1 MVHLGFLERCQAET
15 GRSSGFRPKGRCGG
29 VNGLCRGH
37 KGFDWCNTSATDFI
51 WGAWRLTT
59 ALSIQTMKPFHPD
72 STPFQESTLLGGLTA
87 ADDSPLQVAS
97 TRVSMFDACH
107 VGVVLRA
114 VLFVEA
120 VVAVSSMFE
129 SIGVTDWLMR
139 FSLLTGGVLPATLAW
154 LIAACALKKRLMK
167 LRQSFQWLAGIALGA
182 VAGVYGCA
190 LLGFMGMLE
199 SVPWLASGA
208 AGALLSSV
216 LLAGLFWRAR
226 ARTPA
231 ATAARLAE
239 LQSRIRPHFLFNTLN
254 SAIAL
259 VRAEPLKAEAVL
271 EDLSE
276 LFRSALAD
284 PAESVTLEQE
294 ITLAQRY
301 LAIEEIRFGD
311 RLRIEW
317 QLDPHAGQAKLPPLL
332 LQPLVENAIRHGV
345 EPSASGAQVK
355 ISTLRR
361 GSVVVVKV
369 SNTSPGGA
377 GTPGHG
383 LALANVRDRLVLLHD
398 VQARFQTA
406 RKDGVFQVRLEIP
419 A

>member
-1 MVHLGFLERCQAET
+1 M
-15 GRSSGFRPKGRCGG
+15 K
-29 VNGLCRGH
+29 
-37 KGFDWCNTSATDFI
+37 
-51 WGAWRLTT
+51 
-59 ALSIQTMKPFHPD
+59 LSPD
-72 STPFQESTLLGGLTA
+72 PRHFGESTLQGGFMPT
-87 ADDSPLQVAS
+87 DDGAPAPSA
-97 TRVSMFDACH
+97 RANMFDACH

-120 VVAVSSMFE
+120 VVGVGAMFAAVQPME
-129 SIGVTDWLMR
+129 WLMR
-139 FSLLTGGVLPATLAW
+139 VLLLTGGVLPATLAW
-154 LIAACALKKRLMK
+154 VIAACLLKTRLMR
-167 LRQSFQWLAGIALGA
+167 LPSRLQWLAGMALGA
-182 VAGVYGCA
+182 AAGLYGCGLLA
-190 LLGFMGMLE
+190 LMGLLHPT
-199 SVPWLASGA
+199 PWWASAA
-208 AGALLSSV
+208 AGALLSAM
-216 LLAGLFWRAR
+216 LLAGLYWRAK

-284 PAESVTLEQE
+284 PAESVTLGQE
-294 ITLAQRY
+294 IALAQRY
-301 LAIEEIRFGD
+301 LAIEEIRFGE
-311 RLRIEW
+311 RLQVQW
-317 QLDPHAGQAKLPPLL
+317 SLDPHADQARLPPLL

-345 EPSASGAQVK
+345 EPSDTGAELK

-369 SNTSPGGA
+369 SNSTPA
-377 GTPGHG
+377 GVGERGNG
-383 LALANVRDRLVLLHD
+383 LALANVRERLLLLHD
-398 VQARFQTA
+398 VQARFQTVF
-406 RKDGVFQVRLEIP
+406 KDGVFQVRLEIP